1 MSSPVSGH
9 DVASLLAENKALR
22 AQLDRITRQR
32 AKFKQK
38 YLAYKTAQTGGGS
51 NHVQR
56 TMQPLML
63 SFQETFLRF
72 YRAP

>member
-1 MSSPVSGH
+1 MFPQNH

-22 AQLDRITRQR
+22 AQLDRASRQR

-56 TMQPLML
+56 TVQPLML
-63 SFQETFLRF
+63 SFQETFLK
-72 YRAP
+72 YLHAP